1 MGKGL
6 WAFFVFVMAVSIAA
20 AIGYPLVKGLLVRGA
35 NAVGLPAVAAY
46 EQQG

>member
-6 WAFFVFVMAVSIAA
+6 WQFFVFVMAVSIAA

-35 NAVGLPAVAAY
+35 QAVGATGIANY
-46 EQQG
+46 ENQG